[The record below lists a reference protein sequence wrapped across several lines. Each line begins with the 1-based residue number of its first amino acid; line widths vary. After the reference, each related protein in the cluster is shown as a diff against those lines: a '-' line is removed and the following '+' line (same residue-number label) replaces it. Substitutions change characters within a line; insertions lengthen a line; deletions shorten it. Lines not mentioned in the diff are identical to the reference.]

1 MLNILLILDVLVAI
15 GLGALILLQRGPG
28 ATAGA
33 AFGSGASGTVFGA
46 RGSANFLTRATAV
59 LAAAFF
65 LITMVMA
72 MVAARQAGLAQDGD
86 LGVMAALPNTETTIT
101 LPAGD
106 GEVPTMTLEAGDDQA
121 AEGMA
126 EDAMSA
132 GEVMAEGSDSMDAM
146 SAEAM
151 DGDAAMSADAEMM
164 EQDAGA
170 ADADDGNQ

>member
-86 LGVMAALPNTETTIT
+86 LGVMAALPKTETTIG
-101 LPAGD
+101 LPAGE
-106 GEVPTMTLEAGDDQA
+106 GEVPTMTLDAGDESAAGTMSDDAMAAGEVMAEA
-121 AEGMA
+121 AESMDAMA

-132 GEVMAEGSDSMDAM
+132 E
-146 SAEAM
+146 
-151 DGDAAMSADAEMM
+151 AAMNADGEMM